1 MTAGPATVVTNVAPP
16 LSVRATGPVRNAAIT
31 TSHGASSAIAVKP
44 PRPAVPAVAVA
55 AVEATSAEMTEAEIA
70 EVEAD
75 IRVETTEAEIAEVEA
90 VEADTSVAKAAVAEV
105 TSAETTE
112 AEIAEVAAVAEAT
125 SAETT
130 KAEIAEA
137 VTTKVAK
144 AVIEGPRAA
153 IVVRNPV
160 IQANPATGVPRVART
175 PTRVTPSERAE
186 I

>member
-1 MTAGPATVVTNVAPP
+1 MTAGPVTVVTNVARPQ
-16 LSVRATGPVRNAAIT
+16 SVRATGPVQNAAIT

-44 PRPAVPAVAVA
+44 PRPVA
-55 AVEATSAEMTEAEIA
+55 AA
-70 EVEAD
+70 
-75 IRVETTEAEIAEVEA
+75 
-90 VEADTSVAKAAVAEV
+90 
-105 TSAETTE
+105 
-112 AEIAEVAAVAEAT
+112 VAAVAEDT

-130 KAEIAEA
+130 KAEIAEVEA
-137 VTTKVAK
+137 VVEDTSAETTKAEIAEVEAVVEDTSVAKAAEADTSVVMTEAEIAEAATTEVAK

-160 IQANPATGVPRVART
+160 IRANPAIGDPRAART

>member
-1 MTAGPATVVTNVAPP
+1 MQIPGIAW
-16 LSVRATGPVRNAAIT
+16 TGPVRNAAIT

-44 PRPAVPAVAVA
+44 PRPVAAVAAAVA
-55 AVEATSAEMTEAEIA
+55 EDTNAVTTKAEIAEVEAVEATSAETTKAEIA
-70 EVEAD
+70 EVVEAD

-90 VEADTSVAKAAVAEV
+90 VEADTSVAKAAVAE
-105 TSAETTE
+105 
-112 AEIAEVAAVAEAT
+112 AT

-137 VTTKVAK
+137 ATTEVAK

-153 IVVRNPV
+153 IVVPNPV
-160 IQANPATGVPRVART
+160 IRANPAIGDPRAART